1 MNYLFSSTLFLADS
15 TPILVGSIIGVVVA
29 LVAIIGA
36 LTTLIVGVITAVCT
50 MVAQTNVAK
59 YAAVDKQAV
68 EASTPDASDF
78 DGLNMAGGESIKS
91 WIPLAAIGVGLL
103 FLLKS

>member
-1 MNYLFSSTLFLADS
+1 M
-15 TPILVGSIIGVVVA
+15 
-29 LVAIIGA
+29 AI
-36 LTTLIVGVITAVCT
+36 ITAVLGLVGTIIAAICT

-59 YAAVDKQAV
+59 YAAIDKEAAQA
-68 EASTPDASDF
+68 ATPNPEDF
-78 DGLNMAGGESIKS
+78 EGISMAGGESIKS